1 MWNNANEFFFF
12 FSSRRRHTRC
22 SRDWSSDVCSSDL
35 LLCMMRPART
45 IAPPKAAPIAW
56 CPRQTPR
63 MGTRPAKRSMSGTET
78 PASRG
83 VHGPVG
89 AERRH
94 LLQRD
99 GVVAPHVDL
108 GAELAQVLDQVVGEG
123 VVVVDHEEP
132 RRSHHRASARRTA
145 WSMAR
150 DLLTHSRCSASGLES
165 ATMPAPAWM
174 YTRPP

>member
-1 MWNNANEFFFF
+1 MYYLLCFISLSSVFFFF
-12 FSSRRRHTRC
+12 FN
-22 SRDWSSDVCSSDL
+22 V
-35 LLCMMRPART
+35 PAPT
-45 IAPPKAAPIAW
+45 EIYTLSLHDALPI
-56 CPRQTPR
+56 
-63 MGTRPAKRSMSGTET
+63 S
-78 PASRG
+78 
-83 VHGPVG
+83 
-89 AERRH
+89 
-94 LLQRD
+94 
-99 GVVAPHVDL
+99 HVDL

-132 RRSHHRASARRTA
+132 RRGHHRASARRTA